1 MSLHSNTPHNN
12 SAKRFFTDLLLVRE
26 FLALNLPQALA
37 KMLDLSTLQIID
49 GEFVDENHRSHQS
62 DILYQVDTISGS
74 PIILYILIEHKSN
87 PDKWAVLQLLR
98 YMLNKWEQDVGNGA
112 DQLIPIVPILF
123 YHGQTEWGYPTN
135 FQDYFPQDEIWHLFL
150 PTFEVILQD
159 YSEKAGAEIAGS
171 FYLQSFLR
179 SFRAIKA
186 REIYEA
192 FVELV
197 NFMLSNLELDDPR
210 GLKTI
215 DEIGYYW
222 SEGTPRISPDEFEAV
237 FKRFGRKGEMAL
249 ETFATKLRTEGRAEG
264 ERIGVEKMIIK
275 LLDTGQM
282 THAEIAALVDLP
294 LAEIERIDK
303 DRHANA

>member
-1 MSLHSNTPHNN
+1 MSLQNNTPHNN

-37 KMLDLSTLQIID
+37 KLLDLSTLQIID

-197 NFMLSNLELDDPR
+197 DFMLSNLELDDPR

-264 ERIGVEKMIIK
+264 R
-275 LLDTGQM
+275 D
-282 THAEIAALVDLP
+282 ASAL
-294 LAEIERIDK
+294 R
-303 DRHANA
+303 RR